1 MELTVG
7 PSSQCSTQQPRR
19 NGNAQRQH
27 RIDRRIKTDNSH
39 CSRGQTLDNRGKIRN
54 LSPTDTE
61 LVLVGLAQ
69 RILRRDDTQLRLL
82 LLCTLIA
89 TVGFAFPR
97 LAWATYIGYT
107 LIALLLTQVMV
118 RSSNAPDWSD
128 ELYRG
133 LGLFAVGTM
142 WLWLLTPL
150 ELVYSGMP
158 LALSWSVLV
167 GWSVIRLVTRLAS
180 ANRVTEA
187 LLMGATAGY
196 LHIGLTAGLVMS
208 ALETIQP
215 GSFEPLEALGATSIG
230 DTSVLATARIF
241 SAINYYAFVCLT
253 TVGFGDISPMLPLA
267 RMVSVAT
274 SVAGPL
280 YLAAVMGVLIGR
292 YASSLEREAKDL

>member
-1 MELTVG
+1 M
-7 PSSQCSTQQPRR
+7 P
-19 NGNAQRQH
+19 
-27 RIDRRIKTDNSH
+27 
-39 CSRGQTLDNRGKIRN
+39 TLGAAAVAK
-54 LSPTDTE
+54 
-61 LVLVGLAQ
+61 VLVGLVQ
-69 RILRRDDTQLRLL
+69 RILLRDGTQLKLL

-97 LAWATYIGYT
+97 LDWATYIGYT

-118 RSSNAPDWSD
+118 GSSNAPDWSD
-128 ELYRG
+128 ALYRG
-133 LGLFAVGTM
+133 LGLFAVATM

-150 ELVYSGMP
+150 ELIYSGMP

-180 ANRVTEA
+180 TKRVTEA

-215 GSFEPLEALGATSIG
+215 GSFEPLDLTNFS
-230 DTSVLATARIF
+230 DTSVLASARIF
-241 SAINYYAFVCLT
+241 SAINYFAFVCLT
-253 TVGFGDISPMLPLA
+253 TVGFGDISPVLPLA

-292 YASSLEREAKDL
+292 YASSLEHKLEDKAVQEKTEV

>member
-1 MELTVG
+1 MLVQG
-7 PSSQCSTQQPRR
+7 IWRR
-19 NGNAQRQH
+19 LQ
-27 RIDRRIKTDNSH
+27 
-39 CSRGQTLDNRGKIRN
+39 
-54 LSPTDTE
+54 
-61 LVLVGLAQ
+61 
-69 RILRRDDTQLRLL
+69 RDDSQLKLL

-89 TVGFAFPR
+89 TVGFAVPR
-97 LAWATYIGYT
+97 LLWATYIGYS

-118 RSSNAPDWSD
+118 RSSESPDWND
-128 ELYRG
+128 ALYRG

-150 ELVYSGMP
+150 QLIYSGIP

-167 GWSVIRLVTRLAS
+167 GWSVIRLVTRFAS
-180 ANRVTEA
+180 ARRVSEA

-215 GSFEPLEALGATSIG
+215 GSFEPLDLAGLNDS
-230 DTSVLATARIF
+230 SVLASSRAF
-241 SAINYYAFVCLT
+241 SAINYFAFVCLT
-253 TVGFGDISPMLPLA
+253 TVGFGDINPMLPFS

-292 YASSLEREAKDL
+292 YASNLDQQNQQR

>member
-1 MELTVG
+1 M
-7 PSSQCSTQQPRR
+7 P
-19 NGNAQRQH
+19 
-27 RIDRRIKTDNSH
+27 
-39 CSRGQTLDNRGKIRN
+39 TLGAAAVAK
-54 LSPTDTE
+54 
-61 LVLVGLAQ
+61 VLVGLVQ
-69 RILRRDDTQLRLL
+69 RILLRDGTQLKLL

-97 LAWATYIGYT
+97 LDWATYIGYT

-118 RSSNAPDWSD
+118 GSSNAPDWSD
-128 ELYRG
+128 ALYRG
-133 LGLFAVGTM
+133 LGLFAVATM

-150 ELVYSGMP
+150 ELIYSGMP

-180 ANRVTEA
+180 TKRVTEA

-215 GSFEPLEALGATSIG
+215 GSFEPLELTNFS
-230 DTSVLATARIF
+230 DTSVLASARIF
-241 SAINYYAFVCLT
+241 SAINYFAFVCLT
-253 TVGFGDISPMLPLA
+253 TVGFGDISPVLPLA

-292 YASSLEREAKDL
+292 YASSLEHKLEDKAVQEKTQV

>member
-1 MELTVG
+1 MG
-7 PSSQCSTQQPRR
+7 
-19 NGNAQRQH
+19 
-27 RIDRRIKTDNSH
+27 
-39 CSRGQTLDNRGKIRN
+39 
-54 LSPTDTE
+54 
-61 LVLVGLAQ
+61 LVQ
-69 RILRRDDTQLRLL
+69 RILLRDGTQLKLL

-97 LAWATYIGYT
+97 LDWATYIGYT

-118 RSSNAPDWSD
+118 GSSNAPDWSD
-128 ELYRG
+128 ALYRG
-133 LGLFAVGTM
+133 LGLFAVATM

-150 ELVYSGMP
+150 ELIYSGMP

-180 ANRVTEA
+180 TKRVTEA

-215 GSFEPLEALGATSIG
+215 GSFEPLELTNFS
-230 DTSVLATARIF
+230 DTSVLASARIF
-241 SAINYYAFVCLT
+241 SAINYFAFVCLT
-253 TVGFGDISPMLPLA
+253 TVGFGDISPVLPLA

-292 YASSLEREAKDL
+292 YASSLEHKLEDKAVQEKTQV